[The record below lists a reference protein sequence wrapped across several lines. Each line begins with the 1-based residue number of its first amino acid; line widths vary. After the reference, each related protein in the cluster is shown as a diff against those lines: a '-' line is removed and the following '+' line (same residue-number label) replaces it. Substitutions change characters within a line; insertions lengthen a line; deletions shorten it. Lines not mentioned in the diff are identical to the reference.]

1 MESGGGIELEKK
13 RNKFRALRERWCG
26 GLKLSFSLFFVNKL
40 SIPIDND
47 PNWHRDDIPTL

>member
-1 MESGGGIELEKK
+1 MESGGGIELEEKK
-13 RNKFRALRERWCG
+13 ERWCG

-40 SIPIDND
+40 NIPIHND

>member
-40 SIPIDND
+40 NIPIDND